1 LSASALTC
9 SLEHGRLGNGNAS
22 SAVSFDSGF
31 REGNGVPN
39 ENELLEGEAKM
50 IGPGEAGVVGDG
62 GVTGEARGESDVLVF
77 EVSGFLL
84 ELE

>member
-1 LSASALTC
+1 M
-9 SLEHGRLGNGNAS
+9 
-22 SAVSFDSGF
+22 
-31 REGNGVPN
+31 PN